1 MQKLLQRFKTY
12 MSKLT
17 LAEHIIYSVVLVVF
31 ILQAAYNLYYFFF
44 TFTTAFKTHDEI
56 VIAPFAL
63 PEIWHWENFI
73 EIFTYLEVN
82 GTGYFGMVFNSL
94 YFATLGPLITQLCT
108 ALIAYTACK
117 YEFPGSRLFY
127 PFILITMTLPLYGSG
142 GSLYLVI
149 KNMNLIDSY
158 LHIVL
163 AFSGLNASFLY
174 YHALFKGVSDTY
186 GEAAV
191 IDGANDFTI
200 YWKIMLPQAKGL
212 FVALFVMGWL
222 AEWNNYSG
230 ILIYLPNLPTLAG
243 GMYLCHNDM
252 MYDVRLDMVYAGY
265 AVSAIPGLLLFAIF
279 HETMTTSIS
288 IGGVKE

>member
-1 MQKLLQRFKTY
+1 MHSLKKRIKGYFARL
-12 MSKLT
+12 S
-17 LAEHIIYSVVLVVF
+17 LAEHIIYSIVF
-31 ILQAAYNLYYFFF
+31 AVFLLQALYNLYYFFF
-44 TFTTAFKTHDEI
+44 TFMSGLKTHDEI
-56 VIAPFAL
+56 VISPFAL
-63 PEIWHWENFI
+63 PEVWHWENFI
-73 EIFTYLEVN
+73 EIFSYLKVN
-82 GTGYFGMVFNSL
+82 GTSYWGMVFNSL
-94 YFATLGPLITQLCT
+94 YFATLGPLITQLTT
-108 ALIAYTACK
+108 ALVAYTACK
-117 YEFPGSRLFY
+117 YVFPGSKLFY
-127 PFILITMTLPLYGSG
+127 PFILIMMTLPLYGSG

-149 KNMNLIDSY
+149 KRLGLIDSY

-163 AFSGLNASFLY
+163 AFGGLNSFFLY

-200 YWKIMLPQAKGL
+200 YWEIMLPQAKGL

-222 AEWNNYSG
+222 SEWNNYTG

-252 MYDVRLDMVYAGY
+252 MYDVRFDMVYAGY
-265 AVSAIPGLLLFAIF
+265 AVSAIPGLILFALF

-288 IGGVKE
+288 VGGVKE